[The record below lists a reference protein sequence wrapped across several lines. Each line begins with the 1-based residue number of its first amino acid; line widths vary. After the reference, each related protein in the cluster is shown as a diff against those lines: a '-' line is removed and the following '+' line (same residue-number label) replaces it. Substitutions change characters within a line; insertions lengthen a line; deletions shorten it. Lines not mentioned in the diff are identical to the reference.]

1 MIKLK
6 LSRTELQLLI
16 YAIYVAT
23 QHTKADTP
31 ENVTKLKK
39 LVELEKRLTDIYYNK
54 WGSNRE

>member
-39 LVELEKRLTDIYYNK
+39 LVELEKRLTDIYYNEVK
-54 WGSNRE
+54 RR